1 MIRRILAGA
10 AIAGVA
16 FGFCVSAASAD
27 DAPSASNGSQSVL
40 AKLGLVDDTMALND
54 AAKYTNVPTTANVPA
69 TANLQDV
76 NLSLLN
82 NH

>member
-27 DAPSASNGSQSVL
+27 VDPSASNDGQAVL
-40 AKLGLVDDTMALND
+40 SRLVDDTTALND
-54 AAKYTNVPTTANVPA
+54 LAKYTNIPTTANLPA
-69 TANLQDV
+69 TTNVQDV

>member
-10 AIAGVA
+10 AIAGIA

-27 DAPSASNGSQSVL
+27 VDPSLSNVGQSVL
-40 AKLGLVDDTMALND
+40 SQFGLVDDTTALND
-54 AAKYTNVPTTANVPA
+54 AAKYTNIPTTANIPA
-69 TANLQDV
+69 YANLQDV
-76 NLSLLN
+76 NLSALN